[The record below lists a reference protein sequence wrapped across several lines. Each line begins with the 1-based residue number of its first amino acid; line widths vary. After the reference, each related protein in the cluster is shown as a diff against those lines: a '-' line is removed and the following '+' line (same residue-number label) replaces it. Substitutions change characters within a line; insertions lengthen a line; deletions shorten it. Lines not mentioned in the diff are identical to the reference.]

1 MLCLTIRQPW
11 AAAVL
16 AGLKAVEN
24 RSWSTRH
31 RGPLLIHAA
40 RRGRGDPTDDGLAY
54 GALLGVVELLDCVA
68 CRHTGGDP
76 GEVGY
81 AWVLTS
87 PRAFRRPV
95 PHPGGRPGL
104 FDVADQVVADALAPP
119 APRQRKRRKKTA

>member
-1 MLCLTIRQPW
+1 MRALTVRQPQ
-11 AAAVL
+11 AAAL
-16 AGLKAVEN
+16 LSG
-24 RSWSTRH
+24 RGPTRHPGWLTDH